1 MSLDEGAIE
10 LSASPHQYKARDLLE
25 AIRPKQWIKNLVV
38 PMVGIAMLGDKYGW
52 WQAAANLALGFAAF
66 CMAASSIYVLNDLV
80 DIKADRAHPKKRHR
94 PIASGRVCTSFL
106 CGLLA
111 VACPLSLFLAYIAH
125 PQIMVLLLI
134 YFVINI
140 AYCFK
145 LKHVAQVDM
154 VCVASGFTLR
164 ALAGAFAV
172 GAVVDFWILAAITF
186 SCVGLAIM
194 KRMKELKA
202 LGSSGETRPVLAK
215 YDYHTLLRAHD
226 IFMVLATQS
235 LVMFLEHS
243 SAKFDNS
250 LKVAVVLTLISAG
263 FLVFMHQVHGEQ
275 DGDPTALIYR
285 NKFMVM
291 LMTMGFAALFLFE

>member
-10 LSASPHQYKARDLLE
+10 LGASPHAYRPKDLLE
-25 AIRPKQWIKNLVV
+25 AIRVKQWIKNLVV
-38 PMVGIAMLGDKYGW
+38 PMVGVAMLGDQPGW
-52 WQAAANLALGFAAF
+52 PEAVVNLCLGFAAF

-94 PIASGRVCTSFL
+94 PIASGRVGTSFL

-111 VACPLSLFLAYIAH
+111 VSCPLSLFLAYIAS

-134 YFVINI
+134 YFIINI

-172 GAVVDFWILAAITF
+172 GAAVDFWILAAITF

-202 LGSSGETRPVLAK
+202 LGASGETRPVLAK

-235 LVMFLEHS
+235 LVMFLERS
-243 SAKFDNS
+243 SAKFANS
-250 LKVAVVLTLISAG
+250 LKVAVVLTLISVA
-263 FLVFMHQVHGEQ
+263 FLVFMHQVQSEH

-291 LMTMGFAALFLFE
+291 LVTLGFVALFLFE

>member
-10 LSASPHQYKARDLLE
+10 LGASPHAYRPKDLLE
-25 AIRPKQWIKNLVV
+25 AIRVKQWIKNLVV
-38 PMVGIAMLGDKYGW
+38 PLVGVAMLGDQPGW
-52 WQAAANLALGFAAF
+52 PEAVVSLCLGFAAF

-94 PIASGRVCTSFL
+94 PIASGRVGTSFL

-111 VACPLSLFLAYIAH
+111 VSCPLSLFLAYIAS

-134 YFVINI
+134 YFIINI

-172 GAVVDFWILAAITF
+172 GAAVDFWILAAITF

-202 LGSSGETRPVLAK
+202 LGASGETRPVLAK

-235 LVMFLEHS
+235 LVMFLERS
-243 SAKFDNS
+243 SAKFANS
-250 LKVAVVLTLISAG
+250 LKVAVVLTLISVA
-263 FLVFMHQVHGEQ
+263 FLVFMHQVQSEH

-291 LMTMGFAALFLFE
+291 LVTLGFVALFLFE